1 MRKHFLILMLMAL
14 LPLAGFADNIVVTPG
29 NASKEYGTADPA
41 TAAGHPGWFS
51 FTGGGGAVDADDI
64 APNLPFLRI
73 QQGEALGGYTY
84 TFDGDGEVNN
94 TPIVVT
100 GTGLLTI
107 KPKDL
112 NHFTTDVDN
121 NKITFSMKPGHEAQ
135 FIYAG
140 ERVKPSADD
149 FVLTVDHAVD
159 EFDGDLT
166 PNVDFVVTDWG
177 GNNGVGDGTITI
189 TGKGNYKG
197 ELTIHFDILCPL
209 LPSLGTPT
217 YIGDPLVY
225 DGTPKEPTAADF
237 KFGDVTSGFVI
248 QSYDN
253 NVNAGNATVVLAGD
267 GTHYSGTV
275 TTTVSIAQQAVNNN
289 FSYHIP
295 AHAVYNGT
303 EQAPVFDQ
311 LKVGL
316 LDLAETDYELINLG
330 TNAGQYTAAL
340 KFKATGNFSG
350 ANQSITYTIDP
361 QAFTA
366 ANVKVEFNKAGNPA
380 AEVFDYVYTTEEIKP
395 AFTVTYTVDANHE
408 YPLTTDDYTFVYEDN
423 DATPGTP
430 EDLTNVGAKKL
441 ILTGK
446 RNFTTESLDPKAYNV
461 IAKTV
466 KVGTGNLTVG
476 MGADV
481 VPVPSYD
488 GFIAGH
494 TADNLDVN
502 PTYTYTLLDDNGSE
516 TTTTKTQAQI
526 KTAAVGKYNIHV
538 NVAALN
544 TQAGE
549 ATTDLKNY
557 TFVEA
562 ETKGILTKMVG
573 QVTLRVKDRT
583 ITYGEDFPD
592 AGWTVEH
599 VSGLAEE
606 DVADFIAGLGLD
618 AHQDKFALVTEQD
631 LNANATGYDVAY
643 DNGSIVTG
651 SYVITVQTGKLI
663 VDKFHIT
670 SAKIGFNDL
679 VAYTYTGTTPTNHVD
694 VSPTG
699 AFPGHA
705 AANDYLP
712 TNYYTTVFDEN
723 YNAGTRKARVSATTL
738 GAQNYRFETDVTYTK
753 EECNTLNA
761 EITGFVA
768 AGAPVGVA
776 ATMTEAAGY
785 SKDYA
790 DGAAL
795 LAVDVYK
802 YNTEI
807 GDAKDDPNYKTTAS
821 IKEVLPYVEK
831 EYTINKRELTITA
844 DDFTGENAW
853 VFGTKE
859 PDYTASLTAGTA
871 AEGEESLIDAL
882 LAGEQPE
889 GFNGTLVI
897 KRGGAKVVG
906 DHVDALTA
914 YLADENGNVLAADA
928 QADNYTII
936 FNPGDLTIKKGKIV
950 AKVKDAILPYGEVAT
965 DATFHLEAVSGMD
978 AADAANFDDIV
989 TYDHSYSV
997 FGYDA
1002 TKCKDIKSYTLT
1014 FTGTTPVATN
1024 YDVEIA
1030 EGAAGQGTLTVT
1042 KRPVTFRAI
1051 TPAPMSYTDALTWAP
1066 AVNGLYVEQVTDP
1079 LDADYDEATC
1089 YSLLTGDKMT
1099 DLISAVVVNS
1109 KNVGDNVITLTP
1121 KESDIY
1127 EVNVVDGVLTITATG
1142 VTTITLNRVVKGSW
1156 DDEHA
1161 NTAASLIATLDN
1173 KIANVKFSDFSMIAE
1188 KWYPLVLPF
1197 ATSVREIS
1205 KVFGYAVVDV
1215 FNGTTANGDIKFKLH
1230 MGDIEA
1236 NTPFIVKVYEDQ
1248 NMSDVSKYY
1257 VEAGAEHVK
1266 FANVKIEKAYD
1277 ENGEVKIGDAS
1288 DVQFVGSYKGKIDG
1302 FRSNMYYFSSNAALN
1317 DYYQGSDT
1325 NTTYLRP
1332 LGAYFVDNS
1341 ADAGSKSRGII
1352 IEEADGSTTAIS
1364 AITVDGAFVEADGWY
1379 TTNGVKLQGVPTE
1392 KGVYIRNGKKIVIK

>member
-1 MRKHFLILMLMAL
+1 MLMAL

-41 TAAGHPGWFS
+41 TAVGHPGWFS
-51 FTGGGGAVDADDI
+51 FTGGTSTAAEI
-64 APNLPFLRI
+64 APNLPFMRI
-73 QQGEALGGYTY
+73 QYGEALGGYTY
-84 TFDGDGEVNN
+84 TFDGDGEVGGNS
-94 TPIVVT
+94 IVVT
-100 GTGLLTI
+100 GTGLFTI

-112 NHFTTDVDN
+112 NNFTGVDN
-121 NKITFSMKPGHEAQ
+121 NKITFKMKEGREEQ
-135 FIYAG
+135 FILVGTDPVHPTA
-140 ERVKPSADD
+140 ED
-149 FVLTVDHAVD
+149 FVITVDHAVD
-159 EFDGDLT
+159 AFDGELVEGT
-166 PNVDFVVTDWG
+166 DFVIKEYG
-177 GNNGVGDGTITI
+177 ANNTIGATAGTITI

-197 ELTIHFDILCPL
+197 DLQFEFAILCPL
-209 LPSLGTPT
+209 LSSLGTPSYYGEALT
-217 YIGDPLVY
+217 YNGAAQ
-225 DGTPKEPTAADF
+225 EPAATAF
-237 KFGDVTSGFVI
+237 KFGEVTTGFNI
-248 QSYDN
+248 KADSYEN
-253 NVNAGNATVVLAGD
+253 NINAGTASVILVGD
-267 GTHYSGTV
+267 DVHYSGEV
-275 TTTVSIAQQAVNNN
+275 TATFPIAKLAVSNTYP
-289 FSYHIP
+289 FSYT
-295 AHAVYNGT
+295 AENVTYNGVA
-303 EQAPVFDQ
+303 QAPTFTA
-311 LKVGL
+311 LKVGTL
-316 LDLAETDYELINLG
+316 NLVNNENHTDYELTALG
-330 TNAGQYTAAL
+330 TNAGNYAATL
-340 KFKATGNFSG
+340 TFAANGNFSG
-350 ANQSITYTIDP
+350 ANQTINYTIDP
-361 QAFTA
+361 QEF
-366 ANVKVEFNKAGNPA
+366 NGGKVVVEFNKAGNPA
-380 AEVFDYVYTTEEIKP
+380 VEVTDYVYTKADVKP
-395 AFTVTYTVDANHE
+395 AFTVTYTVDADHK
-408 YPLTTDDYTFVYEDN
+408 YVLTTDDYTFTYKDN
-423 DATPGTP
+423 SDGT
-430 EDLTNVGAKKL
+430 DLKNVGAKKL
-441 ILTGK
+441 IVTGK
-446 RNFTTESLDPKAYNV
+446 RNFTVAALADKVYNV
-461 IAKTV
+461 VNKTV

-488 GFIAGH
+488 GFIDGH
-494 TADNLDVN
+494 SATSLNVN
-502 PTYTYTLLDDNGSE
+502 PTYTYTLLNVDGSE
-516 TTTTKTQAQI
+516 SAMVKTQAQI
-526 KTAAVGKYNIHV
+526 KAAEVGKYNIHV
-538 NVAALN
+538 DVAALN
-544 TQAGE
+544 TLAGE
-549 ATTDLKNY
+549 AATDLKNY

-573 QVTLRVKDRT
+573 QVTLKVKDRT
-583 ITYGEDFPD
+583 ITYGDAFPVD
-592 AGWTVEH
+592 GWTVEH
-599 VSGLAEE
+599 VSGLAED
-606 DVADFIAGLGLD
+606 DVAGFIAGLGLD
-618 AHQDKFALVTEQD
+618 QNKFALVNEQE
-631 LNANATGYDVAY
+631 LNANETGYDVAY
-643 DNGSIVTG
+643 DNGSIVSG

-663 VDKFHIT
+663 VDKYLIT

-694 VSPTG
+694 VDPTE

-705 AANDYLP
+705 AANAYLP

-738 GAQNYRFETDVTYTK
+738 GAQNYRFETDVTYT
-753 EECNTLNA
+753 EAECNTLNA

-768 AGAPVGVA
+768 AGTVIAD
-776 ATMTEAAGY
+776 ATGMTMANGY
-785 SKDYA
+785 SKNYA
-790 DGAAL
+790 NGEAL
-795 LAVDVYK
+795 LAVDVYE

-807 GDAKDDPNYKTTAS
+807 GDAKDDSNYKTTAS

-831 EYTINKRELTITA
+831 EYTITKRELTITA
-844 DDFTGENAW
+844 DDFTGEKGW
-853 VFGTKE
+853 IYGTEE
-859 PDYTASLTAGTA
+859 PAYTASLTAGA
-871 AEGEESLIDAL
+871 AATGEESLIDAL

-897 KRGGAKVVG
+897 KRGGANVVG

-914 YLADENGNVLAADA
+914 YLADEDGNVILAAD
-928 QADNYTII
+928 QADNYII
-936 FNPGDLTIKKGKIV
+936 NFLPGDLTIKKGKIV

-965 DATFHLEAVSGMD
+965 EATFHLEAVSGMD
-978 AADAANFDDIV
+978 AADAANFDEIV
-989 TYDHSYSV
+989 TYNHSYSV
-997 FGYDA
+997 FGYNA
-1002 TKCKDIKSYTLT
+1002 TTCKNIDSYTLT

-1042 KRPVTFRAI
+1042 KRPVTFKVLS
-1051 TPAPMSYTDALTWAP
+1051 PAEMTYTDALAWEP
-1066 AVNGLYVEQVTDP
+1066 VVNGTYVKLVEAG
-1079 LDADYDEATC
+1079 DAEYDAASC
-1089 YSLLTGDKMT
+1089 YSLLTGDEMT

-1109 KNVGDNVITLTP
+1109 TNVGENVITLTK

-1127 EVNVVDGVLTITATG
+1127 EVNVVDGVLSINSTG

-1257 VEAGAEHVK
+1257 VEAAGAEHVK

-1277 ENGEVKIGDAS
+1277 ANGEVKIGDAS

-1317 DYYQGSDT
+1317 DYYQGSDA

-1379 TTNGVKLQGVPTE
+1379 TTNGIRLQGVPTE